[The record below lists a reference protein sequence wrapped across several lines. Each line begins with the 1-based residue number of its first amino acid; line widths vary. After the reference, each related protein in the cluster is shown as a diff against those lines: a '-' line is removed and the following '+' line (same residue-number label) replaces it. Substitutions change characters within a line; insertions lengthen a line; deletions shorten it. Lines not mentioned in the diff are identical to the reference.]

1 MGTAAAVVG
10 GSIISGALGARG
22 AEKAAGISAA
32 GQREAAQI
40 AAQQQAQTRADL
52 SPFRQAGVTALGQ
65 LGGFGQSRVDPSQF
79 LPQEQLQRFDP
90 SQVGQFIDPGF
101 QFRQQEQERAIGR
114 QSAGMGKFLSGN
126 RLEEILKRSGELASQ
141 EYGQA
146 FGRAVTTQQLE
157 SQRQQAQFG
166 QGLSRFGIAQG
177 QESDYLTRLQNLAS
191 GGQAAAGLTGQ
202 FGAQAA
208 GMGAQAATQ
217 AANAQAAAQLAQ
229 SQALQ
234 GTMGNIAM
242 FAGQGGF
249 QQPVRQF
256 TAV

>member
-1 MGTAAAVVG
+1 LA
-10 GSIISGALGARG
+10 
-22 AEKAAGISAA
+22 
-32 GQREAAQI
+32 
-40 AAQQQAQTRADL
+40 
-52 SPFRQAGVTALGQ
+52 
-65 LGGFGQSRVDPSQF
+65 GFGQSQVDPSQF
-79 LPQEQLQRFDP
+79 LPQGQQQAFDP
-90 SQVGQFIDPGF
+90 SQVNQFIDPGF
-101 QFRQQEQERAIGR
+101 QFRQQEQLGALNK

-126 RLEEILKRSGELASQ
+126 RLEGILQRSGDLASQ

-146 FGRAVTTQQLE
+146 FGRAVTSNQL
-157 SQRQQAQFG
+157 QNQAQAAQFG
-166 QGLSRFGIAQG
+166 QGVSRFGIAQG

-208 GMGAQAATQ
+208 GQGAQAATQ
-217 AANAQAAAQLAQ
+217 AANAQAAAQIART
-229 SQALQ
+229 QALQ